1 MSKSIKGVGSWV
13 VVILIALPVAA
24 AAKKR
29 DKDQSQ
35 KKEITRSAPAFLW
48 RNPVDIRSRNLF
60 YGPGGKE
67 DEPHSRFTFLK
78 EDQSGTNPKFDVR
91 DQDGA
96 KWRVKL
102 GPEARPETV
111 ASRLVWAAGYFAN
124 EDYFMPLL
132 HVEDMPRLH
141 RGQDLVSPNG
151 SIANVR
157 LKRYLKG
164 EKKIGSWRWRR
175 NPFSGTRELNGL
187 RVIMA
192 LMNNWDLKDDNNAVY
207 QEDHGPDSRAPEMHY
222 LISDLGAS
230 FGTTGPSWTRPRSR
244 GDLNSYRHSKF
255 ITKVTPEYID
265 FSTPTR
271 PAVLYIFNPK
281 QLIIHLRLHWI
292 GKHIPRSDVHWMGQL
307 LAQLSPDQIRDA
319 FRAAGYSPQQVE
331 AFTEL
336 VQGRVAELNRL

>member
-132 HVEDMPRLH
+132 HVERGHLPIDGRAH
-141 RGQDLVSPNG
+141 REGSSPCLVP
-151 SIANVR
+151 VR
-157 LKRYLKG
+157 DVDDADDRVRWKG
-164 EKKIGSWRWRR
+164 IDPAK
-175 NPFSGTRELNGL
+175 GL

>member
-48 RNPVDIRSRNLF
+48 
-60 YGPGGKE
+60 
-67 DEPHSRFTFLK
+67 
-78 EDQSGTNPKFDVR
+78 
-91 DQDGA
+91 
-96 KWRVKL
+96 
-102 GPEARPETV
+102 
-111 ASRLVWAAGYFAN
+111 
-124 EDYFMPLL
+124 
-132 HVEDMPRLH
+132 
-141 RGQDLVSPNG
+141 
-151 SIANVR
+151 
-157 LKRYLKG
+157 
-164 EKKIGSWRWRR
+164 R

-292 GKHIPRSDVHWMGQL
+292 GKHIPRSDVH
-307 LAQLSPDQIRDA
+307 
-319 FRAAGYSPQQVE
+319 
-331 AFTEL
+331 
-336 VQGRVAELNRL
+336 

>member
-13 VVILIALPVAA
+13 VVILIALPLAA

-124 EDYFMPLL
+124 EDYFLPDMQVAEMP
-132 HVEDMPRLH
+132 HRLH
-141 RGQDLVSPNG
+141 RGQKLVGPDG
-151 SIANVR
+151 SVHNVR
-157 LKRYLKG
+157 LKR
-164 EKKIGSWRWRR
+164 
-175 NPFSGTRELNGL
+175 
-187 RVIMA
+187 
-192 LMNNWDLKDDNNAVY
+192 
-207 QEDHGPDSRAPEMHY
+207 
-222 LISDLGAS
+222 
-230 FGTTGPSWTRPRSR
+230 
-244 GDLNSYRHSKF
+244 
-255 ITKVTPEYID
+255 
-265 FSTPTR
+265 
-271 PAVLYIFNPK
+271 
-281 QLIIHLRLHWI
+281 
-292 GKHIPRSDVHWMGQL
+292 
-307 LAQLSPDQIRDA
+307 
-319 FRAAGYSPQQVE
+319 
-331 AFTEL
+331 
-336 VQGRVAELNRL
+336 